1 MRKLVLTPKFKRA
14 FQKFS
19 RRDNLRQR
27 RIEEALRLMEQDVFV
42 AGLGAHKLSG
52 DLSGYWACSC
62 GYDCRIIFALEN
74 DTETGEEF
82 IVLLDV
88 GSHDEV
94 Y

>member
-42 AGLGAHKLSG
+42 AGLGAHK
-52 DLSGYWACSC
+52 
-62 GYDCRIIFALEN
+62 
-74 DTETGEEF
+74 
-82 IVLLDV
+82 
-88 GSHDEV
+88 
-94 Y
+94 

>member
-19 RRDNLRQR
+19 RRDGIRQR
-27 RIEEALRLMEQDVFV
+27 RIEEALRSMEQDVYIPS
-42 AGLGAHKLSG
+42 LGIHKLSG

-62 GYDCRIIFALEN
+62 GYDCRIIFAFEN
-74 DTETGEEF
+74 DPQTGEEL